1 MSLHSAGV
9 VAGMVSTALFV
20 TSYLPM
26 LVKAA
31 RTRDLSSY
39 SVGNLAVANVGNL
52 VHTIYVVSL
61 PVGPIWVLHG
71 FYLGST
77 ALMMCWWL
85 RYRETTDTK
94 WEQSPSDGVDA
105 RRLVGHEVAIANSQ
119 GLGGSPDAGNDLS
132 SVGSPP
138 TQQLRSRKMTT
149 TRVPTEADDTGSGP
163 TFNGNL
169 LRIGGERR

>member
-1 MSLHSAGV
+1 MTVSLHNAGV

-52 VHTIYVVSL
+52 VHTVYVVSL

-71 FYLGST
+71 FYLGSS

-85 RYRETTDTK
+85 RFREK
-94 WEQSPSDGVDA
+94 PHMARVQAMPKGVDSPG
-105 RRLVGHEVAIANSQ
+105 LVSHDVAIALEQ
-119 GLGGSPDAGNDLS
+119 GL
-132 SVGSPP
+132 
-138 TQQLRSRKMTT
+138 T
-149 TRVPTEADDTGSGP
+149 PTEEGTRGLSDLEHGSG
-163 TFNGNL
+163 L
-169 LRIGGERR
+169 SRLRPWRRERVSIREHRLTTDG